1 MNNAKRPSRLTQ
13 SEIRFKMFITALVT
27 IISFIVGA
35 LIGMNLLALFTLNLI
50 MWVLVTRHMYLKWE
64 SAQND

>member
-1 MNNAKRPSRLTQ
+1 MNNTKRPSRLTQ